1 MNEQDLIIQK
11 KIEKREKTDIML
23 AYILIVVLTLGIIF
37 ILYLKFIKNK
47 DVNDEVPTEYTVNSI
62 TLNDIANSLSSN
74 LSSSYNTL
82 TALANE
88 NSILVSYGDIN
99 YTIPLVN
106 NELVFTID
114 NDNQELSKDIYT
126 EVLASVC
133 TFYRN
138 DREGCK
144 NAASSVSEDISITGV
159 RFADN
164 NVYITILNSISPIE
178 TPTVPIYNTEIDTN
192 IDTSFEVEMNNTKIS
207 NIVIDTTDKVTVTG
221 DITYT
226 GDKTSS
232 KVTVK
237 LYDENST
244 LLEEKSIDAED
255 KFSIIFEY
263 SDTLKIGNVKKYSVV
278 AE

>member
-47 DVNDEVPTEYTVNSI
+47 DVKDEVPTEYTVNSI

-126 EVLASVC
+126 EALASVC

-192 IDTSFEVEMNNTKIS
+192 IDTAFEVEMNNTKIS

-221 DITYT
+221 DIIYT

-263 SDTLKIGNVKKYSVV
+263 SDTLKIENVKKYSVV

>member
-192 IDTSFEVEMNNTKIS
+192 IDTAFEVEMNNTKIS

-263 SDTLKIGNVKKYSVV
+263 SDTLKIENVKKYSVV

>member
-47 DVNDEVPTEYTVNSI
+47 DVKDEVPTEYTVNSI

-164 NVYITILNSISPIE
+164 SVYITILNSISPIE

-192 IDTSFEVEMNNTKIS
+192 IDTAFEVEMNNTKIS

-263 SDTLKIGNVKKYSVV
+263 SDTLKIENVKKYSVV

>member
-178 TPTVPIYNTEIDTN
+178 TPTVPIYNTEIDTS

-263 SDTLKIGNVKKYSVV
+263 SDTLKIENVKKYSVV

>member
-47 DVNDEVPTEYTVNSI
+47 DVKDEVPTEYTVNSI

-192 IDTSFEVEMNNTKIS
+192 IDTAFEVEMNNTKIS

-263 SDTLKIGNVKKYSVV
+263 SDTLKIENVKKYSVV

>member
-47 DVNDEVPTEYTVNSI
+47 DVKDEVPTEYTVNSI

-82 TALANE
+82 IALANE

-192 IDTSFEVEMNNTKIS
+192 IDTAFEVEMNNTKIS

-263 SDTLKIGNVKKYSVV
+263 SDTLKIENVKKYSVV